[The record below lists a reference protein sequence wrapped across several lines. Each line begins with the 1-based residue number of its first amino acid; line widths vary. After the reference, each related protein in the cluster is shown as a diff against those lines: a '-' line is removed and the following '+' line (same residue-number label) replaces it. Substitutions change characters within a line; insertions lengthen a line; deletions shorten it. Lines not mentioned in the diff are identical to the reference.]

1 MLNKFYLGM
10 LAALLLVAT
19 PQFSHAVEEIGWRD
33 LIIPVGPLADPY
45 EGLKYMQQ
53 ADLDSLLRID
63 YRRQRSNLLPDE
75 INDNYDEIYARMIK
89 DGLNPD
95 DLISKYRAYRARI
108 KEVNTSMREDLD
120 GVDVRIPGYVL
131 PLEFDGDRVT
141 EFLLVP
147 YVGACIHTPPPPA
160 NQIIYVKPNASF
172 AISGMF
178 TPVWVSGKLSI
189 ELTQKSVGLSDG
201 VGGFEVGYQLEAM
214 SVEKYAK

>member
-45 EGLKYMQQ
+45 EGLKYTQQ

-95 DLISKYRAYRARI
+95 ELISKYRAYRARI